1 MESKWTEVEIVMQK
15 ANDIVQFDFHSKFY
29 LWITAFISYS
39 CNGKRKE
46 KKKNYSLR
54 RVIINKKKKK
64 KKKTKKKWKIVD
76 SYVEYFLVPFA
87 CQIYK
92 IR

>member
-1 MESKWTEVEIVMQK
+1 MQK
-15 ANDIVQFDFHSKFY
+15 ANDILQFDFHSKFY

-54 RVIINKKKKK
+54 RVIINKKKKE
-64 KKKTKKKWKIVD
+64 KKWKIVD